1 MTQIESPL
9 SLHYVSPGTLSQ
21 GAIFPPVGTAE
32 AELIWVFAMNALAR
46 RLNPPRRLRSNP
58 RVVKR
63 KVLKW
68 AAKRLHHHHWPQ
80 PEHPP
85 QICVLVLN

>member
-1 MTQIESPL
+1 MTQIEYPL
-9 SLHYVSPGTLSQ
+9 SLLYVSPGTLLQ
-21 GAIFPPVGTAE
+21 GAIFPPAGTAE
-32 AELIWVFAMNALAR
+32 AERIWVFAMETLAR
-46 RLNPPRRLRSNP
+46 RLNPPRGLRSNP